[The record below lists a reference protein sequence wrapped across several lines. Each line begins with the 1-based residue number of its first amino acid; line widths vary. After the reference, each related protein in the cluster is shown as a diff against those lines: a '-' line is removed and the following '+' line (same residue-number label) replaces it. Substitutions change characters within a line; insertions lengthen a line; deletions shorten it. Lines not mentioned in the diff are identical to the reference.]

1 MYIINKNYYKYFED
15 NYSCDNNWNQMI
27 SMGGSYLE
35 GLEDVKKDLISINT
49 LIEMD
54 FDKICAKEF
63 SQLISRFFSV
73 SFTIKDLLNLISRV
87 TNVYYDKI
95 ELLNT
100 RETFETYEAY
110 GHGKDRDYKS
120 TKYQVNYVVTTSRNF
135 KLDSK
140 YNYSQEEINDMKS
153 NKQII
158 ILSLYPINVTNKELL
173 YKEIPIN
180 VGVSRESTNLGY
192 IANKFMSYNFNNPGY
207 FDDYYS
213 NLGMDF
219 NYFAENDN
227 EISKKLYREICSM
240 IKMRFNREQVL
251 MLCEEII
258 SFLKFEYD
266 ELFNSIERSYLYA
279 DYDKER
285 YLNLAKEIIEINESL
300 VIKLKKN
307 KTDQSFTKTK
317 RRSYL

>member
-1 MYIINKNYYKYFED
+1 MFIINKNYYKYFED
-15 NYSCDNNWNQMI
+15 SYSCDNNWNQMI
-27 SMGGSYLE
+27 NMGSSYLE
-35 GLEDVKKDLISINT
+35 GLEDVKKDLIAINT

-54 FDKICAKEF
+54 FDKICAKDF
-63 SQLISRFFSV
+63 SQLISRFFTV

-87 TNVYYDKI
+87 ADVYYDKI

-100 RETFETYEAY
+100 RETFEIYESY
-110 GHGKDRDYKS
+110 GHGKDRDCNS
-120 TKYQVNYVVTTSRNF
+120 TKYQVRYVVATSRNF

-140 YNYSQEEINDMKS
+140 YNYSQDEINNMKF

-158 ILSLYPINVTNKELL
+158 VLSLYPINITNKELP

-180 VGVSRESTNLGY
+180 MGVSRKSANIGY
-192 IANKFMSYNFNNPGY
+192 IANKFMSYNFNNPGH
-207 FDDYYS
+207 FNDYYS

-227 EISKKLYREICSM
+227 EFSKKFYREICSM

-258 SFLKFEYD
+258 SFLKIEYE
-266 ELFNSIERSYLYA
+266 ELFNSIERSYFYV
-279 DYDKER
+279 DSDKER

-300 VIKLKKN
+300 IIKLKKN
-307 KTDQSFTKTK
+307 KVDQNFIKTK
-317 RRSYL
+317 RKSYL